1 MSEMLSFLGSLSFGE
16 FIIIWVST
24 LLLVLF
30 YLFLLYIFVQ
40 IKKDSNL
47 LKINIIR
54 MVDLLK
60 DEYKLAILRDDKIR

>member
-24 LLLVLF
+24 ILLVLF
-30 YLFLLYIFVQ
+30 YLFLLYSFVQ

-47 LKINIIR
+47 LKINIIS